1 MKKSS
6 SKVFTLSPKTAD
18 AIASTYATW
27 DEAKRKSNHD
37 QKLFVIEIAKAYQSW
52 DGSKEAFNDE
62 VVKLLNV
69 AKSQIANW
77 KKLGA
82 MLLQL
87 TPKQQHQKDFPVS
100 ALLCIA
106 QRGQLV
112 LENAK
117 DGQLLIDS
125 PEGKKVIRAGL
136 EWFLKD
142 CNGSLTTARDKNSG
156 KAKRQAKTATPST
169 AKAEKAASEKDWTT
183 AANGAIKIL
192 ESVLANCN
200 EPKTI
205 ESLEG
210 KLETLMIQY
219 SEKVEENA
227 KMPKAKAPAKA

>member
-6 SKVFTLSPKTAD
+6 SKVFTLSPKAAD

-27 DEAKRKSNHD
+27 DEAKRKSNRD
-37 QKLFVIEIAKAYQSW
+37 QKLFVIEIAKAWQSW
-52 DGSKEAFNDE
+52 DGSKEAFNE
-62 VVKLLNV
+62 EIAKLLNV

-136 EWFLKD
+136 EWFLKE
-142 CNGSLTTARDKNSG
+142 CKGSLTEARNKNSG
-156 KAKRQAKTATPST
+156 KAKRQAQTPST
-169 AKAEKAASEKDWTT
+169 TKADKAASEKDWPT

-192 ESVLANCN
+192 EAVLANCTD
-200 EPKTI
+200 PKVI

-227 KMPKAKAPAKA
+227 KMPKAKATA

>member
-6 SKVFTLSPKTAD
+6 SKVFTLSPKAAD
-18 AIASTYATW
+18 AIASTYKDW
-27 DEAKRKSNHD
+27 DDAKRKSNHD
-37 QKLFVIEIAKAYQSW
+37 QKLFVIEVAKAWSSW
-52 DGSKEAFNDE
+52 DGSKEAFNE
-62 VVKLLNV
+62 EIAKLLNI

-112 LENAK
+112 LEDPK
-117 DGQLLIDS
+117 EGQVEIAS
-125 PEGKKVIRAGL
+125 AEGKKSIREGL
-136 EWFLKD
+136 TWFLTTCK
-142 CNGSLTTARDKNSG
+142 GSLTEARDKNSG
-156 KAKRQAKTATPST
+156 KAKRQAQTPST
-169 AKAEKAASEKDWTT
+169 AKAEKAASEKDWKT
-183 AANGAIKIL
+183 AGYGAIKIL

-210 KLETLMIQY
+210 KLESLMIQY
-219 SEKVEENA
+219 SEKVEEHA
-227 KMPKAKAPAKA
+227 KMPKAKATA

>member
-1 MKKSS
+1 MKNSS
-6 SKVFTLSPKTAD
+6 SKVFTLSPKAAE

-27 DEAKRKSNHD
+27 DDARRKSNHD
-37 QKLFVIEIAKAYQSW
+37 QKLFVIEIAKAWQAW
-52 DGSKEAFNDE
+52 DGSKEAFNE
-62 VVKLLNV
+62 EIAKLLNV

-142 CNGSLTTARDKNSG
+142 CNGSLTEARNKNSG

-169 AKAEKAASEKDWTT
+169 TKAEKAASEKDWKT
-183 AANGAIKIL
+183 AGKGAIEIL
-192 ESVLANCN
+192 KAMLANCN
-200 EPKTI
+200 DPKVIEAMEP
-205 ESLEG
+205 EVQDLG
-210 KLETLMIQY
+210 IQFT
-219 SEKVEENA
+219 EKVQENA
-227 KMPKAKAPAKA
+227 TRPKAKATAKA